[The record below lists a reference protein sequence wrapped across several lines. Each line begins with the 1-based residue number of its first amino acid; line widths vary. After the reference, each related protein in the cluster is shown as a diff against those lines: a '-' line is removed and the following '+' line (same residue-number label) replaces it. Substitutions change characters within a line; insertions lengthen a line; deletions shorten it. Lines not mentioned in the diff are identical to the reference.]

1 MSLSKEI
8 WHWAFYDFANS
19 SYILIYQ
26 SFLLPIFFSTILL
39 QHGYTLSSWGWAN
52 GISTLIGVILAI
64 IIGYFADRYN
74 RFYPFMVSIIITF
87 VGMIAVALS
96 VQYFVNYLYT
106 LFIATN
112 SFFILSLA
120 LSDSI
125 LPYVASKKDSY
136 HFGGF
141 AWGFGYIGGIIS
153 LIIVLGLQKV
163 TYDYSPWVFLS
174 VAIFYLIFSIYALL
188 GLKKVP
194 LNEPVVSEVTSP
206 LSKSRKGML
215 FLGYWLISE
224 CITVILLFF
233 SIFGSQELHL
243 STAMLGAFLL
253 LVQVIAFPATWY
265 GGYLTK
271 RFHPLSLLGVS
282 IVCWGVTIGLLISQ
296 PSIWLLV
303 LATIFAGL
311 AVGNSQSFL
320 RSQYSTLINKSES
333 GLQFGMYSLV
343 SEAAVFIG
351 PILYGYA
358 SDSLHSQRIPLM
370 ILFLLMVI
378 GYGLVRYV
386 IKKTHIPL

>member
-1 MSLSKEI
+1 
-8 WHWAFYDFANS
+8 
-19 SYILIYQ
+19 
-26 SFLLPIFFSTILL
+26 
-39 QHGYTLSSWGWAN
+39 
-52 GISTLIGVILAI
+52 
-64 IIGYFADRYN
+64 
-74 RFYPFMVSIIITF
+74 
-87 VGMIAVALS
+87 
-96 VQYFVNYLYT
+96 
-106 LFIATN
+106 
-112 SFFILSLA
+112 
-120 LSDSI
+120 
-125 LPYVASKKDSY
+125 
-136 HFGGF
+136 
-141 AWGFGYIGGIIS
+141 
-153 LIIVLGLQKV
+153 
-163 TYDYSPWVFLS
+163 